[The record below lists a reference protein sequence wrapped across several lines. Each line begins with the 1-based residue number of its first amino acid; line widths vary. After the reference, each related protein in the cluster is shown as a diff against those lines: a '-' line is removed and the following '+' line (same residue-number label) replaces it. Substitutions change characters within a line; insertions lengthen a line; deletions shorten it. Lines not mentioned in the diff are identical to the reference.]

1 MFFIKKLSE
10 NVVKG
15 QKKLQKMNTMV
26 LELREV

>member
-10 NVVKG
+10 NVVKENE
-15 QKKLQKMNTMV
+15 KLQKMNTMV

>member
-15 QKKLQKMNTMV
+15 KKKLQKMNTMV